1 MANDGTNRWGGRFV
15 VDDMPPERTA
25 TPEDLTEEQLAYG
38 KTAAAFAAAEAAR
51 APGTARFDAAAT
63 KASLQAAGGL
73 GLLGA
78 DVPAAFGGLGLDWSS
93 STLLAEKLAA
103 AGSFGLTMNAHAG
116 IGTLPIVLFGTAEQK
131 ARYLPDLAAGK
142 RLAAYALTEPGAGS
156 DALRLKT
163 TARLSPD
170 GRHYILR
177 GTKQF
182 VSNAG
187 AADVFV
193 VFAKVDGDY
202 ITAFLVER
210 GMDGF
215 EIGPEERKMGIDG
228 TSTCPLH
235 FEDTPVPAGNVL
247 GEIGYGHAIAFN
259 VLNIG
264 RFKLAAHCVGGAKEA
279 LASAVRYAGK
289 RKQFGRTLSAFP
301 LIGAKLADMNIAA
314 YAAESMA
321 YRTAGR
327 LEDALRG
334 MRADSA
340 AEADGGWEA
349 VSFMLEEYAIECSAN
364 KIFATEALDRIVDET
379 LQIHGGYGY
388 MQGSA
393 AEQMYR
399 DARVHRIVEGT
410 NEINR
415 LLIPTALMK
424 KALRGELPLLRKA
437 RALQHKLHQPMPLPA
452 FSEPLAKETYRISQ
466 AKIAF
471 LAVGGLAVQKYGL
484 GLEQQQEVMCALA
497 DMMIQIYA
505 MESACLRARKRLL
518 SAEGASG
525 SQLAAEMTAVFVQ
538 EGMDRIDAEAK
549 RVLAALESGDAL
561 QSQLGILRKLMRAP
575 LTDTIGLK
583 RGIAAAVIRTGGYI
597 C

>member
-1 MANDGTNRWGGRFV
+1 MANNGTNRWGGRFV
-15 VDDMPPERTA
+15 VDDMPPELTT

-38 KTAAAFAAAEAAR
+38 KTAAAFAAAEASRTPDPA
-51 APGTARFDAAAT
+51 AFDAAAT
-63 KASLQAAGGL
+63 KASLRAAGDL

-78 DVPAAFGGLGLDWSS
+78 DVPEVFGGLGLDWAS

-103 AGSFGLTMNAHAG
+103 AGSLGLTMNAHAG

-142 RLAAYALTEPGAGS
+142 RIAAYALTEPGAGS
-156 DALRLKT
+156 DALRMKT

-170 GRHYILR
+170 GTHYVLR
-177 GTKQF
+177 GAKQF

-202 ITAFLVER
+202 ITAFIVER

-215 EIGPEERKMGIDG
+215 EIGPEERKMGING
-228 TSTCPLH
+228 TSTCSLH
-235 FEDTPVPAGNVL
+235 FDDTPVPADNVL
-247 GEIGYGHAIAFN
+247 GEAGYGHAIAFN

-279 LASAVRYAGK
+279 LAAAVRHAGK
-289 RKQFGRTLSAFP
+289 RKQFGRTLTAFP
-301 LIGAKLADMNIAA
+301 LVGAKLADMNIAA

-334 MRADSA
+334 MRAEH
-340 AEADGGWEA
+340 AEADGNWEA
-349 VSFMLEEYAIECSAN
+349 VSAMLEEYAIECSAN
-364 KIFATEALDRIVDET
+364 KIFATEALDRIVDEA

-415 LLIPTALMK
+415 LLIPTALMR

-452 FSEPLAKETYRISQ
+452 FTEPLAKETYRIGQ
-466 AKIAF
+466 AKTAF

-538 EGMDRIDAEAK
+538 EAMDRIDAEAK
-549 RVLAALESGDAL
+549 RVLATLESGDAL

-575 LTDTIGLK
+575 LSDTIGLK

-597 C
+597 S

>member
-1 MANDGTNRWGGRFV
+1 MANNGTIRWGGRFV
-15 VDDMPPERTA
+15 VDDMPPEQTT

-38 KTAAAFAAAEAAR
+38 KTAAAFAAKEAAKGGD
-51 APGTARFDAAAT
+51 AAAFDAAAA
-63 KASLQAAGGL
+63 KASLEAAGEL

-78 DVPAAFGGLGLDWSS
+78 DVPAAFGGLGLDWAS

-103 AGSFGLTMNAHAG
+103 AGALGLTMNAHAG
-116 IGTLPIVLFGTAEQK
+116 IGTLPIALFGTAVQK
-131 ARYLPDLAAGK
+131 ARYVPDLAAG
-142 RLAAYALTEPGAGS
+142 RRIAAYALTEPGAGS

-170 GRHYILR
+170 GAHYALR

-187 AADVFV
+187 IADVFI

-202 ITAFLVER
+202 FTAFIVER
-210 GMDGF
+210 GMPGF
-215 EIGPEERKMGIDG
+215 EIGPEEPKMGIRG
-228 TSTCPLH
+228 TSTCTLH
-235 FEDTPVPAGNVL
+235 FDDTPVPAGNVL
-247 GEIGYGHAIAFN
+247 GEVGYGHAIAFN
-259 VLNIG
+259 ALNIG

-279 LASAVRYAGK
+279 LSASVRHAGK

-301 LIGAKLADMNIAA
+301 LIGAKLAEMNIAA
-314 YAAESMA
+314 YVMESMA

-327 LEDALRG
+327 LEDALRPLRTAG
-334 MRADSA
+334 A
-340 AEADGGWEA
+340 AADGNWAA
-349 VSFMLEEYAIECSAN
+349 VSSMLEEYAIECSAN
-364 KIFATEALDRIVDET
+364 KIFATEALDRAVDEN

-388 MQGSA
+388 MQGSM

-399 DARVHRIVEGT
+399 DARIHRIVEGT

-437 RALQHKLHQPMPLPA
+437 RALQHKLHQPMPLPS
-452 FSEPLAKETYRISQ
+452 FTEPLAKETYRISQ
-466 AKIAF
+466 AKKAF

-505 MESACLRARKRLL
+505 MESASLRARKRQL
-518 SAEGASG
+518 SAEDASKA
-525 SQLAAEMTAVFVQ
+525 QLAAEMTAVFVQ
-538 EGMDRIDAEAK
+538 EAMDRIDAEAM

-561 QSQLGILRKLMRAP
+561 QGQLAILRKLMRAP
-575 LTDTIGLK
+575 LADTIGLK
-583 RGIAAAVIRTGGYI
+583 RGIAAAVIRAGGYI